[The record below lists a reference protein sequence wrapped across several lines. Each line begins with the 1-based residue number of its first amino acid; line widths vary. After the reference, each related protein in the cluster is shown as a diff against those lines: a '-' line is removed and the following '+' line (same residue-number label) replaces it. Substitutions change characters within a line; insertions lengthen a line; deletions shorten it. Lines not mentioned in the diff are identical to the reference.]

1 MLIANAV
8 LADFLTTVLAQPIG
22 EGRTLH
28 FNNKQGLCNF
38 RAKFYQLKRDARAK
52 SRRGIDPLDPTY
64 DTSPWD
70 TISTR
75 VTGHNMLW
83 VGVET
88 LNTLGVT
95 KIT

>member
-1 MLIANAV
+1 MTALT
-8 LADFLTTVLAQPIG
+8 DFLTTVLAQPKDV
-22 EGRTLH
+22 GRTLH
-28 FNNKQGLCNF
+28 FDNTKDLYNF

-52 SRRGIDPLDPTY
+52 SRRGVDPLDPTY

-75 VTGHNMLW
+75 VVGHNMLW

>member
-1 MLIANAV
+1 MAV
-8 LADFLTTVLAQPIG
+8 DNSILVNFLATVLAQPIG

-28 FNNKQGLCNF
+28 FVNQRGLCNL

-52 SRRGIDPLDPTY
+52 SRRGVDPLDPTY

-70 TISTR
+70 AIGTR
-75 VTGHNMLW
+75 VVGHNMLW
-83 VGVET
+83 FGVET

>member
-1 MLIANAV
+1 MPASIAE
-8 LADFLTTVLAQPIG
+8 FLTTVLSQPMG

-28 FNNKQGLCNF
+28 FDTLKDLHNF
-38 RAKFYQLKRDARAK
+38 RAKFYQFKRDARAK
-52 SRRGIDPLDPTY
+52 SRRGISPLDPTY

-70 TISTR
+70 ALSTR
-75 VTGHNMLW
+75 VVGHNMLW